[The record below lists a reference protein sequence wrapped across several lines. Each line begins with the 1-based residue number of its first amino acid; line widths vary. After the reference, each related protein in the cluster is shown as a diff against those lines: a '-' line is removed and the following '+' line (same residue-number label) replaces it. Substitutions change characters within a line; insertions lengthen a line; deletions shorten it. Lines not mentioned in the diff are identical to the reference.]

1 MKKIL
6 ILACVL
12 AITAGCAAGVKKRF
26 SVIVEPP
33 GADITVIPGGDR
45 PEQKYRSPADITVF
59 IPKAPSQAVKS
70 RMEIKHEAYKPKI
83 IGLSG
88 IAEGETLKIKLDK
101 MVHYL
106 LKIRL
111 LGPVQSEDLHY
122 RDKIVDIRIKP
133 VERHFAVSI
142 ENRTRQP
149 LKILWEQSQYQD
161 FMNRQHRLIHSGIK
175 LQDRN
180 NIIAPQEVPAGG
192 SVQRDIMPVDAVVY
206 SQEKKGYETKPLFPL
221 DSDSALSLKGKT
233 FTLFLPVE
241 MDRAIIPDYNFR
253 FEIIDVVRE

>member
-12 AITAGCAAGVKKRF
+12 AITAGCAADVKKRF

-59 IPKAPSQAVKS
+59 IPKDPSLAVKS
-70 RMEIKHEAYKPKI
+70 RMEIKREAYKPKI
-83 IGLSG
+83 INLSG
-88 IAEGETLKIKLDK
+88 IAEGETLKIRLDK
-101 MVHYL
+101 MVHYI
-106 LKIRL
+106 LKFRL

-133 VERHFAVSI
+133 AERYFAVSI
-142 ENRTRQP
+142 ENRTRKP

-161 FMNRQHRLIHSGIK
+161 FMNRQHRLVHSGIK
-175 LQDRN
+175 PQDRN

-192 SVQRDIMPVDAVVY
+192 SVQRDIMPVGAVVY
-206 SQEKKGYETKPLFPL
+206 SQEKKGYETRPLFPL

-253 FEIIDVVRE
+253 FEIVDVVRE